1 MQPNRA
7 EVRHSFPQ
15 FGGGSVLSSEPNQL
29 TNHASSKKIQVCL
42 DVWFKVLEQSKYAS
56 KFAQNETL
64 NNLQTTS

>member
-1 MQPNRA
+1 MKPKRSEFKQP
-7 EVRHSFPQ
+7 FPQ
-15 FGGGSVLSSEPNQL
+15 FGGGSVLSSKPNQL

-56 KFAQNETL
+56 KFAKNETL